1 MLNIYSSLCKNY
13 IILIHI
19 FKEYIWVFIDLFTE
33 NCIVKS
39 DKSVRN
45 VMCDCGNITKYLK
58 LLNQLMSV

>member
-33 NCIVKS
+33 NCMVKGWIS
-39 DKSVRN
+39 R
-45 VMCDCGNITKYLK
+45 GNG
-58 LLNQLMSV
+58 LLS

>member
-33 NCIVKS
+33 NCIVKGV
-39 DKSVRN
+39 DK
-45 VMCDCGNITKYLK
+45 
-58 LLNQLMSV
+58 